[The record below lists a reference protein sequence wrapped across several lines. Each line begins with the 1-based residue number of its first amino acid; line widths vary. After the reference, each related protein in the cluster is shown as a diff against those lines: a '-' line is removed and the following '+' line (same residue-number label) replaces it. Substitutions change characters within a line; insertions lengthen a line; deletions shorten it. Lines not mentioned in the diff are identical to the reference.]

1 MCKNINIWRNAYWIK
16 LLVRDEKQE
25 VCCQIWSVTVTTTM
39 MSWQPT
45 ISQHSHSNCQ
55 GRVSRHFRIC
65 PNVDDCSSDL
75 PCLIWSITQ
84 CSGHGPVRYVVVV
97 PVFTR
102 PGLYRAVQALCT
114 ATQVTSFTRH
124 LSQTYSAPTAYYG
137 DTGVGQ
143 REKTEFSLDIILA
156 DIIQLKAAW
165 CNSSVPEQS
174 QNWFWSEQ
182 PVKLSPTLLQTL
194 TKNVTQCLCLC
205 PPSQMMWSRV

>member
-1 MCKNINIWRNAYWIK
+1 MWKNKYHYLK
-16 LLVRDEKQE
+16 KSLLDQITGQRWEAGS
-25 VCCQIWSVTVTTTM
+25 QIWSVTVTTTM

-45 ISQHSHSNCQ
+45 ISPHSHSVCQ

-65 PNVDDCSSDL
+65 PNVDDCFSDL

-143 REKTEFSLDIILA
+143 RERTEFSLDIILA

-165 CNSSVPEQS
+165 CNSSVPEQC

-182 PVKLSPTLLQTL
+182 PVKQSHTNTHKERYAVFVSVPT
-194 TKNVTQCLCLC
+194 
-205 PPSQMMWSRV
+205 

>member
-1 MCKNINIWRNAYWIK
+1 MPIGSNYWSEMRSRK
-16 LLVRDEKQE
+16 SVVRSGASQLPPPW
-25 VCCQIWSVTVTTTM
+25 CHGNPLSPNT
-39 MSWQPT
+39 PT
-45 ISQHSHSNCQ
+45 QVCQ

-84 CSGHGPVRYVVVV
+84 CVGHGPVRYVVVV

-137 DTGVGQ
+137 DTGVGR
-143 REKTEFSLDIILA
+143 RERTEFSLDIILA

-174 QNWFWSEQ
+174 QNWYWSEQ
-182 PVKLSPTLLQTL
+182 PVKQSPTNTHKERYAVFVSVP
-194 TKNVTQCLCLC
+194 T
-205 PPSQMMWSRV
+205 